1 MDKTEEEKMAQGF
14 VDLMEKRG
22 LTDKVAYF
30 TYLIDQKRKKLEAN
44 EARMLYAKDEIAVLG
59 KLIQGVL

>member
-1 MDKTEEEKMAQGF
+1 MDKKEEEEMAQGF
-14 VDLMEKRG
+14 VGLMEKRG

-30 TYLIDQKRKKLEAN
+30 TYLIDQKRKKYEAN
-44 EARMLYAKDEIAVLG
+44 EARMISAKEEIDVLG